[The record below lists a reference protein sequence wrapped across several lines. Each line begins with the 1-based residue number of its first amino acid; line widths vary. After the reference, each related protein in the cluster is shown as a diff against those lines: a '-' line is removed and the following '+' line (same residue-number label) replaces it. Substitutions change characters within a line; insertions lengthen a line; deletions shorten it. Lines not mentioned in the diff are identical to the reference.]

1 MVDARHKCFLNVLI
15 SVDLGVEV
23 SWSVVNVTGLYP
35 QVYAN
40 LKLDEDRY
48 RCIKSEETWNEL
60 QRLLNKK

>member
-1 MVDARHKCFLNVLI
+1 LI
-15 SVDLGVEV
+15 SVYLGVGV
-23 SWSVVNVTGLYP
+23 LWSVVNVTGLYR
-35 QVYAN
+35 QACAN